1 MAYPKS
7 TPQLCL
13 KDPGAVDETAM
24 SAANKLALQRMEL
37 YHEDSRVANSVT
49 KPASSSRKSKAQRLA
64 LWSKIMISILWNPIF
79 NLTNYPFVTFGH
91 RASRPTKTE
100 KRLPVVFGER
110 RLLRKMNLEP
120 GTLNTFS
127 WWIRGQLIFLNM
139 LSASWNNDSK

>member
-49 KPASSSRKSKAQRLA
+49 KPASSSRKSKAQPLA
-64 LWSKIMISILWNPIF
+64 L
-79 NLTNYPFVTFGH
+79 
-91 RASRPTKTE
+91 
-100 KRLPVVFGER
+100 
-110 RLLRKMNLEP
+110 
-120 GTLNTFS
+120 
-127 WWIRGQLIFLNM
+127 
-139 LSASWNNDSK
+139 